1 MVNFIFVHLRGEMVK
16 FDNSKNVVNRM
27 VNAYKLKTVKALCNH
42 FDVGLSVITNRIL
55 RNSFPAEYVIQCAL
69 ETGADLQW
77 LCTGE
82 GEPNIDGIKT
92 EKKSIEL
99 SSEALEKLERIAALK
114 KDNLITES
122 EYQLLKGSIFNN

>member
-1 MVNFIFVHLRGEMVK
+1 MVK

-27 VNAYKLKTVKALCNH
+27 VNAYKLKTVKALCSH

-69 ETGADLQW
+69 ETGADLSW

-122 EYQLLKGSIFNN
+122 EYQLLKGSIFKVG

>member
-1 MVNFIFVHLRGEMVK
+1 MIK
-16 FDNSKNVVNRM
+16 FDNSRNVINRILS
-27 VNAYKLKTVKALCNH
+27 AYKLKTVKSLA
-42 FDVGLSVITNRIL
+42 DRWDITASVIGSRVQRNTFPSDFVIKCIL
-55 RNSFPAEYVIQCAL
+55 D
-69 ETGADLQW
+69 TGADLKW

-114 KDNLITES
+114 NSGAITDD
-122 EYQLLKGSIFNN
+122 EYQLLKSSIFNK

>member
-1 MVNFIFVHLRGEMVK
+1 MVK

-27 VNAYKLKTVKALCNH
+27 VNAYKLKTVKALCSH

-69 ETGADLQW
+69 ETGADLSW

-82 GEPNIDGIKT
+82 GEPSIDGIKT

-114 KDNLITES
+114 NSGAITDD
-122 EYQLLKGSIFNN
+122 EYQLLKASIFKRSH

>member
-1 MVNFIFVHLRGEMVK
+1 MVNF
-16 FDNSKNVVNRM
+16 DTSKNVVNRM

-77 LCTGE
+77 LCNGE
-82 GEPNIDGIKT
+82 GEPGIDGLQAD
-92 EKKSIEL
+92 KKSIEV
-99 SSEALEKLERIAALK
+99 STEVLEKLERIAALK
-114 KDNLITES
+114 SSGAITND
-122 EYQLLKGSIFNN
+122 EYQLLKSSIFNAD

>member
-1 MVNFIFVHLRGEMVK
+1 MVNF
-16 FDNSKNVVNRM
+16 DTSKNVVNRM

-69 ETGADLQW
+69 ETGANLQW

-82 GEPNIDGIKT
+82 GVPNIEGEKT
-92 EKKSIEL
+92 EKQSMEI
-99 SSEALEKLERIAALK
+99 STDDLEKLERIAVLK
-114 KDNLITES
+114 KDGAITED
-122 EYQLLKGSIFNN
+122 EYNLLKGSIFNNN

>member
-1 MVNFIFVHLRGEMVK
+1 MIQ
-16 FDNSKNVVNRM
+16 FDSAKNIIDRM
-27 VNAYKLKTVKALCNH
+27 VSAYRLKTMKALCEY
-42 FDVGLSVITNRIL
+42 FGVGISVLSNRVV
-55 RNSFPAEYVIQCAL
+55 RNTTPAEYIIQCAL
-69 ETGADLQW
+69 DTGANLLW

-122 EYQLLKGSIFNN
+122 EYQLLKGSIFKAS

>member
-1 MVNFIFVHLRGEMVK
+1 MRFYFFGKNMIE
-16 FDNSKNVVNRM
+16 FDNSKNVIKRILS
-27 VNAYKLKTVKALCNH
+27 AYKLKTVKSLADKWNLTA
-42 FDVGLSVITNRIL
+42 SVIGSRVQRNTFPSDFVIKCIL
-55 RNSFPAEYVIQCAL
+55 D
-69 ETGADLQW
+69 TGADLKW

-122 EYQLLKGSIFNN
+122 EYQLLKGSIFKN

>member
-1 MVNFIFVHLRGEMVK
+1 
-16 FDNSKNVVNRM
+16 M

-77 LCTGE
+77 LCNGE
-82 GEPNIDGIKT
+82 GEPGIDGLQAD
-92 EKKSIEL
+92 KKSIEV
-99 SSEALEKLERIAALK
+99 STEVLEKLERIAALK
-114 KDNLITES
+114 SSGAITND
-122 EYQLLKGSIFNN
+122 EYQLLKSSIFNNKA

>member
-1 MVNFIFVHLRGEMVK
+1 MVK

-27 VNAYKLKTVKALCNH
+27 VNAYKLKTVKALCSH

-69 ETGADLQW
+69 ETGADLSW

-122 EYQLLKGSIFNN
+122 EYQLLKGSIFKAS

>member
-1 MVNFIFVHLRGEMVK
+1 MVK

-27 VNAYKLKTVKALCNH
+27 VNAYKLKTVKALCSH

-69 ETGADLQW
+69 ETGADLSW

-82 GEPNIDGIKT
+82 GETNIDGIKT

-114 KDNLITES
+114 SSGAITDD
-122 EYQLLKGSIFNN
+122 EYQLLKSSIFKRSH